1 MPEFG
6 FFRLLNGK
14 RTIGR
19 QVFLFGL
26 FAKEGNDNVFRSR
39 IEV

>member
-6 FFRLLNGK
+6 FFRRLNGK
-14 RTIGR
+14 RAIGR
-19 QVFLFGL
+19 QFCLFGL
-26 FAKEGNDNVFRSR
+26 LATEGNDNVFRSR